1 MLRRRQWL
9 LSDMAAMTY
18 AGACAAYLMLIQAIE
33 QAIADMEADGE
44 AWIALQSRLSASDWP
59 EVELDALSDADKA
72 ELANLIRALQQAMA
86 SFTAAGQRWDMRQ
99 KVDMGV
105 LHQQRRILDKYS
117 A

>member
-1 MLRRRQWL
+1 MLLRRQWL

-18 AGACAAYLMLIQAIE
+18 AEACAAYRMLIQAIE
-33 QAIADMEADGE
+33 KAITDMEADEE
-44 AWIALQSRLSASDWP
+44 AWTALQSRLSASDWP

-72 ELANLIRALQQAMA
+72 ELANLMRALQQVMA
-86 SFTAAGQRWDMRQ
+86 NFTAAAQRWDMRQ
-99 KVDMGV
+99 KADMGV